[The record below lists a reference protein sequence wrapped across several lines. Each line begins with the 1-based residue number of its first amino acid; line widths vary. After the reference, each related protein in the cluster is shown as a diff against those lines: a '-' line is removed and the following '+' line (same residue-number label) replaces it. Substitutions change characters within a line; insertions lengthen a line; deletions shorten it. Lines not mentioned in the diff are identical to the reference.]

1 MVFLGCNKG
10 VSEHGNLA
18 LATNEAIYGAPGF
31 DASYI
36 HRHRIGLSLFGVFVS
51 PEIGNIAVALSDC
64 NAVLGNIAVAVG
76 NLGLLV
82 DNFARA
88 VDNFVEAVG
97 NVIKRC
103 RQLRNSRRQ
112 LHICDRPLRISLHN
126 SVNDFYN
133 NIRAHVVDESGQANT
148 WEPQCREMQEN
159 PEGHEISIDIS
170 KTCYQCQWSSK
181 MMRSMN
187 GTANLLN
194 RDLTMLFFGWF
205 LKSSKESY
213 RGGGEAGVTSPL

>member
-1 MVFLGCNKG
+1 MVFLGCNRG

-18 LATNEAIYGAPGF
+18 LATNEATYGAPGF

-64 NAVLGNIAVAVG
+64 NAVLGNVAVAVG

-82 DNFARA
+82 DNFARV

-97 NVIKRC
+97 NVIKGVG
-103 RQLRNSRRQ
+103 NFATAVDNFTSAIG
-112 LHICDRPLRISLHN
+112 HFASAFITV
-126 SVNDFYN
+126 VNNFYN

-181 MMRSMN
+181 MMRSVN
-187 GTANLLN
+187 GTANVWS
-194 RDLTMLFFGWF
+194 R
-205 LKSSKESY
+205 ESI
-213 RGGGEAGVTSPL
+213 